1 MQSFITEVL
10 AIVRAHV
17 SSLGGNAMVSY
28 FMTQCVLLH
37 NPHKNQVLIVAFIVF
52 SSCYL
57 VSNFSLFQGPM
68 SDQCGWRCRPG
79 CPLYNRQGRL
89 IETVI
94 FACLT
99 FPSSSIFH
107 FLLPIKRS
115 TSMFLVAPEWVN
127 SLI

>member
-37 NPHKNQVLIVAFIVF
+37 NPHKNQVLIVAFIFF

-57 VSNFSLFQGPM
+57 FSNFSLFQGPM

-79 CPLYNRQGRL
+79 CPFYNRQGRL
-89 IETVI
+89 IENYHL
-94 FACLT
+94 CL
-99 FPSSSIFH
+99 FNISFLFH
-107 FLLPIKRS
+107 LSFS
-115 TSMFLVAPEWVN
+115 TSNKKKYLYFLVAPEWVN